1 MEIPFLD
8 GSSPPCVP
16 ARIRR
21 RLTETKAS
29 LSTVEE
35 IEAKLRNADLRR
47 QKLIKEAFTS
57 FYTTAK
63 HSHNTTPLRDVN
75 NNKGIVGNMKNSFNK
90 MWNVKELY
98 C

>member
-1 MEIPFLD
+1 TYSMEIPFLD

-47 QKLIKEAFTS
+47 QNVDHLNGCYFVEFNQLALAII
-57 FYTTAK
+57 
-63 HSHNTTPLRDVN
+63 HSIAEPVL
-75 NNKGIVGNMKNSFNK
+75 
-90 MWNVKELY
+90 
-98 C
+98 